1 MKSRFALLCAAVLGT
16 SVLFGC
22 QPQMQTKY
30 DVAKGLQSEGKPVQA
45 ADKYKEFI
53 GDAANKDSTLLP
65 FAQYNIA
72 LCYKADYN
80 KPAAMAAY
88 AEVIAKWPTSQPAEW
103 AKIEMAELE
112 KVDLKRPTTTTTTA
126 KPTTTTVK
134 ATTTT
139 AKATTTTAKVTTTTA
154 AKTTVTTVPAK
165 STTTL
170 PPVKK

>member
-1 MKSRFALLCAAVLGT
+1 MKSRLALVCAAVIGT
-16 SVLFGC
+16 SVLFSC
-22 QPQMQTKY
+22 QQQMQTQY
-30 DVAKGLQSEGKPVQA
+30 DLAKARQNEGKPVQA
-45 ADKYKEFI
+45 VAEYNKFI
-53 GDAANKDSTLLP
+53 ADAANKDSTLLP

-80 KPAAMAAY
+80 KPAAMDAY
-88 AEVIAKWPTSQPAEW
+88 AAVIAKYPTSQPAEW

-154 AKTTVTTVPAK
+154 AKVAT
-165 STTTL
+165 

>member
-1 MKSRFALLCAAVLGT
+1 MKSRFALLCAAALGT
-16 SVLFGC
+16 SMLFGC

-30 DVAKGLQSEGKPVQA
+30 DVAKGLQNEGKPVQA
-45 ADKYKEFI
+45 VDKYKEFI
-53 GDAANKDSTLLP
+53 GDATNKDSTLLP

-103 AKIEMAELE
+103 SKIEMAELE

-139 AKATTTTAKVTTTTA
+139 AKATTTTAKVTTTTVKA
-154 AKTTVTTVPAK
+154 MMPAPAK
-165 STTTL
+165 ATTTTL
-170 PPVKK
+170 KK